1 MRVLRTLAALVG
13 RMFGR
18 LARLL
23 LLWSRGPAAGEP
35 DPAGWAEGPDNGPP
49 EHWIRYIQ
57 QRAPWLVRGRRPSAR
72 CSGAADRVAGPAA
85 ESAGTTH
92 PGAGTAGTG
101 E

>member
-35 DPAGWAEGPDNGPP
+35 DPAGWAEGPDNGHTGALDPVYP
-49 EHWIRYIQ
+49 
-57 QRAPWLVRGRRPSAR
+57 AASAVAGAGTPSRPR
-72 CSGAADRVAGPAA
+72 CSGAADRVAPAA